1 MTRLNVIYQNN
12 ISISFKVAVSAEL
25 YSFVLDNMKWSYFK
39 CVAVIKR
46 QCDRRVWRGPV
57 Q

>member
-12 ISISFKVAVSAEL
+12 IIISFKVAVLAEL
-25 YSFVLDNMKWSYFK
+25 YSFVFGNMKWSYFK
-39 CVAVIKR
+39 CVVVIKR

>member
-1 MTRLNVIYQNN
+1 MTRLNVINQNN

-25 YSFVLDNMKWSYFK
+25 YSFVFGNMKWSYFK
-39 CVAVIKR
+39 CVVVIKR